1 MKRSRFRMRKNIY
14 SILWIVILGASV
26 YLLVRYAALSFL
38 GHIGQADSLKERAAI
53 HIFSNVL
60 ESGSHIIR
68 YTANNEE
75 TYPFPVSL
83 LADEFAVHE
92 FLIDHTPKAVYSNQ
106 MDFSFYI
113 NSETKLENEKEAKT
127 SDTKKKQVI
136 GYHHINNSFLTM
148 EYILTNGAVFHNLE
162 EAENNSLYLVKKI
175 NQQNQLEV
183 GFLEGDIH
191 KQENDYSNDALVRE
205 TMTLSDG
212 TLFTLDQLKDID
224 FLIRN
229 FYIVDGTTRVTDSLF
244 DAEKLLS
251 MDMTLKQDEEAPQIL
266 IYHTHSQEAYID
278 SRKNKIEDSVVGV
291 GAYLASILKEQY
303 GYNVI
308 HDPSTYD
315 LINGVEDRNKAY
327 NYALDGIEKILK
339 ENPTIEVVIDI
350 HRDDG
355 KARVTTIDGKES
367 ARIMLFNGLSRDSKG
382 PITHLDNPNL
392 QDNLAFSLQLQLKS
406 LEKYPGLFY
415 KNYLKC
421 YRYNLHVRPKS
432 ILVEL
437 GTDENTLKSAKNAM
451 IYFAEVLDA
460 VLKGK

>member
-1 MKRSRFRMRKNIY
+1 M
-14 SILWIVILGASV
+14 
-26 YLLVRYAALSFL
+26 
-38 GHIGQADSLKERAAI
+38 
-53 HIFSNVL
+53 
-60 ESGSHIIR
+60 
-68 YTANNEE
+68 
-75 TYPFPVSL
+75 
-83 LADEFAVHE
+83 
-92 FLIDHTPKAVYSNQ
+92 
-106 MDFSFYI
+106 
-113 NSETKLENEKEAKT
+113 
-127 SDTKKKQVI
+127 
-136 GYHHINNSFLTM
+136 
-148 EYILTNGAVFHNLE
+148 
-162 EAENNSLYLVKKI
+162 YLVEKI

-191 KQENDYSNDALVRE
+191 KQENDYSKDAVARE

-315 LINGVEDRNKAY
+315 LKNGVEDRNKAY

-355 KARVTTIDGKES
+355 KARVTTIEGKES
-367 ARIMLFNGLSRDSKG
+367 ARIMLFNGLSRDSKN

-392 QDNLAFSLQLQLKS
+392 QDNSL
-406 LEKYPGLFY
+406 
-415 KNYLKC
+415 
-421 YRYNLHVRPKS
+421 
-432 ILVEL
+432 
-437 GTDENTLKSAKNAM
+437 
-451 IYFAEVLDA
+451 
-460 VLKGK
+460 